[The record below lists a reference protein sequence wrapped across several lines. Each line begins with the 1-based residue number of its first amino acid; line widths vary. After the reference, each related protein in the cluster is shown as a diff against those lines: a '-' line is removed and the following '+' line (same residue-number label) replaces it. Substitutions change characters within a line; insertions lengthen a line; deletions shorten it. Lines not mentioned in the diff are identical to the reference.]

1 MNLNRLRNSLLNREW
16 ASKSKKTNINYLKNK
31 LKDFDLAIP
40 KYLKNGQLSDANIK
54 SITNRLIKTIDKKR
68 EILRA
73 TPTLPSKE
81 KALKSLQNTI
91 DKHNKTVLKKIP
103 MIQEK
108 YNVTEKQLNYLMGFT
123 TNFDYGAY
131 NNNYAF
137 SYSRDNTQFKLY
149 TDDMNFNKV
158 STIVEYE
165 KMIKEQTKRLSN
177 ENIKKELGTG
187 TKAKQSINDKLKE
200 WERDGIISKENRQ
213 QISQSINSLSAI
225 QKEILYK
232 MMISTGMYAV
242 KYKRKGDDED
252 DDNLQYNIN
261 RKMAIL
267 ISKARE
273 F

>member
-1 MNLNRLRNSLLNREW
+1 MNLNRLRNSLLNRDWE
-16 ASKSKKTNINYLKNK
+16 SKSKKTNINYLQNK
-31 LKDFDLAIP
+31 LKDFDLGIP
-40 KYLKNGQLSDANIK
+40 KYLKKGQLSDSNIK
-54 SITNRLIKTIDKKR
+54 AITNRLIKVIDNKR
-68 EILRA
+68 ELLRKS
-73 TPTLPSKE
+73 PDLPSKE
-81 KALKSLQNTI
+81 KALKSLQKTI

-108 YNVTEKQLNYLMGFT
+108 YNITEKQLNYLMGYT

-131 NNNYAF
+131 NNNYAY
-137 SYSRDNTQFKLY
+137 SYYRDNTQFRLY

-177 ENIKKELGTG
+177 ENIKKELGSG
-187 TKAKQSINDKLKE
+187 TKAKQLVNNKLKE
-200 WERDGIISKENRQ
+200 WERDSIMTKENRRQ
-213 QISQSINSLSAI
+213 LSQSINSLSPI
-225 QKEILYK
+225 QKEVLYK

-252 DDNLQYNIN
+252 DDELEYNIA
-261 RKMAIL
+261 RKMGIL

>member
-16 ASKSKKTNINYLKNK
+16 GSKSKKTNINYLKNK
-31 LKDFDLAIP
+31 LKDFDMAIP
-40 KYLKNGQLSDANIK
+40 KYLKNGQLTDGNIK
-54 SITNRLIKTIDKKR
+54 ALTNRLIKAIDTKR
-68 EILRA
+68 ELQRLS
-73 TPTLPSKE
+73 PDLPSKE
-81 KALKSLQNTI
+81 KALKSLQKTI
-91 DKHNKTVLKKIP
+91 ENHNKTLLKKIP

-108 YNVTEKQLNYLMGFT
+108 YNITEKQLNYLMGYT

-131 NNNYAF
+131 NNSYA
-137 SYSRDNTQFKLY
+137 YSFYRDNTQFKLY

-158 STIVEYE
+158 STIVEFE

-187 TKAKQSINDKLKE
+187 TKAKQSINNKLKE
-200 WERDGIISKENRQ
+200 WQKDNLLSKENK
-213 QISQSINSLSAI
+213 SQLSNSINSLTPI

-232 MMISTGMYAV
+232 MMISTGMYSV

-252 DDNLQYNIN
+252 DDELEYNITK
-261 RKMAIL
+261 KMGIL

>member
-1 MNLNRLRNSLLNREW
+1 MNLNRLRNSLLNRDW
-16 ASKSKKTNINYLKNK
+16 GSKTKKTNINYLKNK
-31 LKDFDLAIP
+31 LKDFNMDVP
-40 KYLKNGQLSDANIK
+40 KYLKNGQLSDYNIK
-54 SITNRLIKTIDKKR
+54 SITNRLIKAIDKKR

-73 TPTLPSKE
+73 TPDLPSKE
-81 KALKSLQNTI
+81 KALKSLQKTI
-91 DKHNKTVLKKIP
+91 EKHNKTVLKKIP

-108 YNVTEKQLNYLMGFT
+108 YNVTEKQLNYLMGYT

-137 SYSRDNTQFKLY
+137 SYYRDNTQFRLY

-177 ENIKKELGTG
+177 ENIKKELGTA
-187 TKAKQSINDKLKE
+187 TKAKQSINNKLKE
-200 WERDGIISKENRQ
+200 WEKDSILSKENRR
-213 QISQSINSLSAI
+213 QISQAINTLSPV

-232 MMISTGMYAV
+232 MMISTGMYSV
-242 KYKRKGDDED
+242 KYTRKGEEED
-252 DDNLQYNIN
+252 DDDLQYNIN
-261 RKMAIL
+261 RKMSIL
-267 ISKARE
+267 ISKAKE

>member
-1 MNLNRLRNSLLNREW
+1 MDLNRLRNSLLKREW
-16 ASKSKKTNINYLKNK
+16 ESKSKKTNINYLKNK
-31 LKDFDLAIP
+31 LKDFGMNVP
-40 KYLKNGQLSDANIK
+40 KYLKNGHLSDSNIK
-54 SITNRLIKTIDKKR
+54 ALTNRLIKAIDNKR
-68 EILRA
+68 EILRKS
-73 TPTLPSKE
+73 PVLPSKE
-81 KALKSLQNTI
+81 KALKSLQKTI
-91 DKHNKTVLKKIP
+91 EKHNKTVLKKIP

-108 YNVTEKQLNYLMGFT
+108 YNINEKQLNYLMGYT

-131 NNNYAF
+131 NNNYAYTF
-137 SYSRDNTQFKLY
+137 YRDNTQYKLY
-149 TDDMNFNKV
+149 TNDMNFNKV

-177 ENIKKELGTG
+177 ENIRKELGT
-187 TKAKQSINDKLKE
+187 ASRSNQLINDKLKE

-213 QISQSINSLSAI
+213 SLLQSINSLSPI

-232 MMISTGMYAV
+232 MMISTGMYTV

-252 DDNLQYNIN
+252 DNELEYNIT
-261 RKMAIL
+261 RKMGIL

>member
-1 MNLNRLRNSLLNREW
+1 MNLNRLRNSLLNRDW
-16 ASKSKKTNINYLKNK
+16 GSKTKKTNINYLKNK
-31 LKDFDLAIP
+31 LKDFDMNVP
-40 KYLKNGQLSDANIK
+40 KYLKNGQLSDYNIK
-54 SITNRLIKTIDKKR
+54 SITNRIIKAIDKKR

-73 TPTLPSKE
+73 TPDLPSKE
-81 KALKSLQNTI
+81 KALKSLQKTI
-91 DKHNKTVLKKIP
+91 EKHNKTVLKKIP

-108 YNVTEKQLNYLMGFT
+108 YNITEKQLNYLMGYT

-131 NNNYAF
+131 NNSYAF
-137 SYSRDNTQFKLY
+137 SYYRDNTQFRLY

-200 WERDGIISKENRQ
+200 WEKDSILSKENRR
-213 QISQSINSLSAI
+213 QISQAINSLSPI

-232 MMISTGMYAV
+232 MMISTGMYSV
-242 KYKRKGDDED
+242 KYTRKGND
-252 DDNLQYNIN
+252 DDDDDLQYNIN
-261 RKMAIL
+261 RKMSIL
-267 ISKARE
+267 ISKAKE

>member
-1 MNLNRLRNSLLNREW
+1 MNLNRLRNSLLNRDWE
-16 ASKSKKTNINYLKNK
+16 SKSKKTNINYLKNK
-31 LKDFDLAIP
+31 LKDFDINIP
-40 KYLKNGQLSDANIK
+40 KYLKNGQLSDSNIK
-54 SITNRLIKTIDKKR
+54 SITNRLIKAIDKKR
-68 EILRA
+68 EIQRLSPDL
-73 TPTLPSKE
+73 PTKE
-81 KALKSLQNTI
+81 KALKSLQKTI
-91 DKHNKTVLKKIP
+91 EKHNKTVLKKIP

-108 YNVTEKQLNYLMGFT
+108 YNITEKQLNYLMGYT
-123 TNFDYGAY
+123 TNFDYGTY

-137 SYSRDNTQFKLY
+137 SYSRDNTQFRLY

-177 ENIKKELGTG
+177 ENIQKELGTG

-213 QISQSINSLSAI
+213 QLLQSISTLSPI

-232 MMISTGMYAV
+232 MMISTGMYTV
-242 KYKRKGDDED
+242 KYKRKGDGED
-252 DDNLQYNIN
+252 DENLEYNIT
-261 RKMAIL
+261 RKAGVL

>member
-1 MNLNRLRNSLLNREW
+1 MNLNRLRNSLLNRDW
-16 ASKSKKTNINYLKNK
+16 GSKSKKTNINYLKNK
-31 LKDFDLAIP
+31 LKDFDLGIP
-40 KYLKNGQLSDANIK
+40 KYLKKGQLSDSNIK
-54 SITNRLIKTIDKKR
+54 SITNRLIKAIDNKR
-68 EILRA
+68 EILRK

-81 KALKSLQNTI
+81 KALKSLQKTI
-91 DKHNKTVLKKIP
+91 EKHNKTVLKKIP
-103 MIQEK
+103 MLQEK
-108 YNVTEKQLNYLMGFT
+108 YNITEKQLNYLMGYT

-131 NNNYAF
+131 NNNYA
-137 SYSRDNTQFKLY
+137 YSFYRDNTQFRLY

-187 TKAKQSINDKLKE
+187 TKAKQSVNNKLKE
-200 WERDGIISKENRQ
+200 WEKDSIMTKENRRQ
-213 QISQSINSLSAI
+213 FSQSINSLSPI
-225 QKEILYK
+225 QKEVLYK
-232 MMISTGMYAV
+232 MMISTGMYTV

-252 DDNLQYNIN
+252 DDELEYNIA
-261 RKMAIL
+261 RKMGIL

>member
-1 MNLNRLRNSLLNREW
+1 MNLNRLRNSLLNRDWE
-16 ASKSKKTNINYLKNK
+16 SKTKKTNINYLKNK
-31 LKDFDLAIP
+31 LKDFGMNVP
-40 KYLKNGQLSDANIK
+40 KYLKNGQLSDSNIK
-54 SITNRLIKTIDKKR
+54 ALTNKLINVIDKKR
-68 EILRA
+68 EILRT
-73 TPTLPSKE
+73 TPDLPTKE
-81 KALKSLQNTI
+81 KALKSLQKTI
-91 DKHNKTVLKKIP
+91 EKHNKTVLKKIP

-108 YNVTEKQLNYLMGFT
+108 YNITEKQLNYLMGYV

-131 NNNYAF
+131 NNNYAY
-137 SYSRDNTQFKLY
+137 SYYRDNTQFRLY

-187 TKAKQSINDKLKE
+187 TKAKQSVNNKLKE
-200 WERDGIISKENRQ
+200 WEKDNIISKENRQ
-213 QISQSINSLSAI
+213 QLSQSINSLSPI

-242 KYKRKGDDED
+242 KYKRKGDDEED
-252 DDNLQYNIN
+252 DDLQYNIT

>member
-1 MNLNRLRNSLLNREW
+1 MNLNRLRNSLLNRDW
-16 ASKSKKTNINYLKNK
+16 GSKSKKTNINYLKNK
-31 LKDFDLAIP
+31 LKDFDLNIP
-40 KYLKNGQLSDANIK
+40 KYLKNGQLSDSNIK
-54 SITNRLIKTIDKKR
+54 AITNRIIKTIDKKR
-68 EILRA
+68 EILR
-73 TPTLPSKE
+73 TIPDLPSKE
-81 KALKSLQNTI
+81 KALKSLQKTI

-108 YNVTEKQLNYLMGFT
+108 YNVTEKQLNYLMGYT
-123 TNFDYGAY
+123 TNFDYGTY

-137 SYSRDNTQFKLY
+137 SYYRDNTQFRLY

-187 TKAKQSINDKLKE
+187 TKAKQSINNKLRE
-200 WERDGIISKENRQ
+200 WEKDSILTKENRQ
-213 QISQSINSLSAI
+213 SLSQSINTLSPI

-232 MMISTGMYAV
+232 MMISTGMYSV
-242 KYKRKGDDED
+242 KYKRKGDED
-252 DDNLQYNIN
+252 DDNDLEYNIT
-261 RKMAIL
+261 RKMGIL

>member
-1 MNLNRLRNSLLNREW
+1 MNLNRLRNSLLNRDWE
-16 ASKSKKTNINYLKNK
+16 SKTKKTNINYLKNK
-31 LKDFDLAIP
+31 LKDFGMGIP
-40 KYLKNGQLSDANIK
+40 KYLKNGQLSDSNIK
-54 SITNRLIKTIDKKR
+54 TITNRLIKAIDNKR
-68 EILRA
+68 EILRK
-73 TPTLPSKE
+73 TPELPSKE
-81 KALKSLQNTI
+81 KALKSLQKTI
-91 DKHNKTVLKKIP
+91 EKHNQTVLKKIP

-108 YNVTEKQLNYLMGFT
+108 YNITEKQLNYLMGYT

-131 NNNYAF
+131 NNNYAY
-137 SYSRDNTQFKLY
+137 SYYRDNTQFRLY
-149 TDDMNFNKV
+149 TNDMNFNNV

-177 ENIKKELGTG
+177 ENIKKELGSG
-187 TKAKQSINDKLKE
+187 TKAKKSINDKLKE
-200 WERDGIISKENRQ
+200 WEKDSIMTKENRRQ
-213 QISQSINSLSAI
+213 LSQSINSLSPI

-252 DDNLQYNIN
+252 DEELEFNIA
-261 RKMAIL
+261 RKMGIL

>member
-16 ASKSKKTNINYLKNK
+16 GSKTKKTNINYLKNK
-31 LKDFDLAIP
+31 LKDFDMDVP
-40 KYLKNGQLSDANIK
+40 KYLKNGQLSDYNIK
-54 SITNRLIKTIDKKR
+54 SITNRLIKAIDKKR

-73 TPTLPSKE
+73 TPDLPSKE
-81 KALKSLQNTI
+81 KALKSLQKTI
-91 DKHNKTVLKKIP
+91 EKHNKTVLKKIP

-108 YNVTEKQLNYLMGFT
+108 YNVTEKQLNYLMGYT

-131 NNNYAF
+131 NNSYAF
-137 SYSRDNTQFKLY
+137 SYYRDNTQFRLY

-165 KMIKEQTKRLSN
+165 KIIKEQTKRLSN

-187 TKAKQSINDKLKE
+187 TKAKQSINNKLKE
-200 WERDGIISKENRQ
+200 WEKDIILTKENRR
-213 QISQSINSLSAI
+213 QISQAINSLSPI

-232 MMISTGMYAV
+232 MMISTGMYSV
-242 KYKRKGDDED
+242 KYKRKGNDDDDDE
-252 DDNLQYNIN
+252 LQYNIS
-261 RKMAIL
+261 RKMSIL

>member
-1 MNLNRLRNSLLNREW
+1 MNLNRLRNSLLNRDWE
-16 ASKSKKTNINYLKNK
+16 SKSKKTNINYLKNK
-31 LKDFDLAIP
+31 LKDFGMGIP
-40 KYLKNGQLSDANIK
+40 KYLKNGQLSDSNIK
-54 SITNRLIKTIDKKR
+54 SITNRLIRAIDKKR
-68 EILRA
+68 EIQRTL
-73 TPTLPSKE
+73 PTLPSKE
-81 KALKSLQNTI
+81 KALKSLQKTI
-91 DKHNKTVLKKIP
+91 EKHNQTVLKKIP

-108 YNVTEKQLNYLMGFT
+108 YNITEKQLNYLMGYT

-131 NNNYAF
+131 NNNYAY
-137 SYSRDNTQFKLY
+137 SYYRDNTQFKLY

-187 TKAKQSINDKLKE
+187 TKAKQSVNNKLKE
-200 WERDGIISKENRQ
+200 WERDSIMSKENRRQ
-213 QISQSINSLSAI
+213 LSNSINSLSPI

-252 DDNLQYNIN
+252 DDELEYNIT
-261 RKMAIL
+261 RKMGIL

>member
-1 MNLNRLRNSLLNREW
+1 MDLNRLRKSLLNRDW
-16 ASKSKKTNINYLKNK
+16 VSKSKKTNINYLKNK
-31 LKDFDLAIP
+31 LKDFDLGIP

-54 SITNRLIKTIDKKR
+54 TLTNRLIKVIDNKR
-68 EILRA
+68 ELLRKS
-73 TPTLPSKE
+73 PDLPSKE
-81 KALKSLQNTI
+81 KALKSLQKTI

-108 YNVTEKQLNYLMGFT
+108 YNITEKQLNYLMGYT

-131 NNNYAF
+131 NNNYAY
-137 SYSRDNTQFKLY
+137 SYYRDNTQFRLY
-149 TDDMNFNKV
+149 TDDMNFNNV

-177 ENIKKELGTG
+177 ENIKKELGSG
-187 TKAKQSINDKLKE
+187 TKAKQSVNNKLKE
-200 WERDGIISKENRQ
+200 WERDSIMTKENRRQ
-213 QISQSINSLSAI
+213 LSQSINSLSPI
-225 QKEILYK
+225 QKEVLYK

-252 DDNLQYNIN
+252 DDELEYNIAK
-261 RKMAIL
+261 KMSIL

>member
-16 ASKSKKTNINYLKNK
+16 SSKTKKTNINYLKNK
-31 LKDFDLAIP
+31 LKDFDLDIP
-40 KYLKNGQLSDANIK
+40 KYLKNGQLSDYNIK
-54 SITNRLIKTIDKKR
+54 SITNRLIKAIDKKR

-73 TPTLPSKE
+73 TPDLPSKE
-81 KALKSLQNTI
+81 KALRSLQKTI
-91 DKHNKTVLKKIP
+91 EKHNKTVLKKIP

-108 YNVTEKQLNYLMGFT
+108 YNITEKQLNYLMGYT

-131 NNNYAF
+131 NNSYAF
-137 SYSRDNTQFKLY
+137 SYYRDNTQFRLY

-187 TKAKQSINDKLKE
+187 TKAKQSINNKLKE
-200 WERDGIISKENRQ
+200 WEKDSILSKENRR
-213 QISQSINSLSAI
+213 QISQAINSLSPI

-232 MMISTGMYAV
+232 MMISTGMYSV
-242 KYKRKGDDED
+242 KYKRKGND
-252 DDNLQYNIN
+252 DDDDDLQYNIN
-261 RKMAIL
+261 RKMSIL